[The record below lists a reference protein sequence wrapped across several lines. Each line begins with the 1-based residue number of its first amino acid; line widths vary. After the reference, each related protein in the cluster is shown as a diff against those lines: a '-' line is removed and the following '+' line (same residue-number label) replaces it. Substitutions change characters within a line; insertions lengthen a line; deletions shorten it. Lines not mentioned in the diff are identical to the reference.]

1 MTTKKAILIFALL
14 IAGSANAESRE
25 GRCNQAVKLAEAT
38 LQCRQAGIPEGVV
51 LEYLRSRGIY
61 SGLPVRVVKAA
72 YDAPAD
78 VRPWMLRGAVFGDC
92 MEHGE

>member
-1 MTTKKAILIFALL
+1 M
-14 IAGSANAESRE
+14 
-25 GRCNQAVKLAEAT
+25 
-38 LQCRQAGIPEGVV
+38 